1 LIELRRLVYTI
12 QDRHILRGV
21 DMRVERGETFA
32 VVGYSGVG
40 KSTLLKCIAG
50 LLEPASGEVIIDGVN
65 IVGMPESKLRPIRAK
80 IGMVFQNAALFDSLT
95 VYENVSFG
103 LRHQR
108 KLPEDEIRKIVA
120 EKLAL
125 VGLSNTENLYP
136 SQLSGGMQKRVGIA
150 RALAVNP
157 EILLYDEPTSGLD
170 PVMSAVIGDLIV
182 RLRDNLGVTT
192 VVVSHDVVLTKKV
205 ANRIGMLHRGR
216 ICMVGTW
223 DEIET
228 TDNPVVRQFIS
239 GSIEGPVKV

>member
-32 VVGYSGVG
+32 VVGFSGVG

-50 LLEPASGEVIIDGVN
+50 LIEPTSGEVIIDGVN
-65 IVGMPESKLRPIRAK
+65 IVGMAESKLRSVRAK
-80 IGMVFQNAALFDSLT
+80 IGMAFQNAALFDSLT

-108 KLPEDEIRKIVA
+108 RLPEDEIRRIVA

-125 VGLSNTENLYP
+125 VGLSNTEDLYP

-150 RALAVNP
+150 RALAVDP

-170 PVMSAVIGDLIV
+170 PVMAAVIGDLII
-182 RLRDNLGVTT
+182 RLRDKLGVTS
-192 VVVSHDVVLTKKV
+192 VVVAHDVALTKKV
-205 ANRIGMLHRGR
+205 ANRIGMLYGGR

-223 DEIET
+223 AEIAA
-228 TDNPVVRQFIS
+228 TDNPVVRQFID
-239 GSIEGPVKV
+239 GRVEGPVKV

>member
-1 LIELRRLVYTI
+1 MIELRRLVYTI

-21 DMRVERGETFA
+21 DMRVERGETFS
-32 VVGYSGVG
+32 VVGFSGVG

-50 LLEPASGEVIIDGVN
+50 LIEPTSGEVIIDGVN
-65 IVGMPESKLRPIRAK
+65 IVGMPENKLRSVRSK
-80 IGMVFQNAALFDSLT
+80 IGMAFQNAALFDSLT

-108 KLPEDEIRKIVA
+108 RLPEDEIRRIVA

-150 RALAVNP
+150 RALAVDP

-170 PVMSAVIGDLIV
+170 PVMAAVIGDLIIS
-182 RLRDNLGVTT
+182 LRDKLGVTS
-192 VVVSHDVVLTKKV
+192 VVVSHDVALTKKV
-205 ANRIGMLHRGR
+205 ANRIGMLHGGR

-223 DEIET
+223 DEIAA
-228 TDNPVVRQFIS
+228 TDNPVVRQFID
-239 GSIEGPVKV
+239 GRVEGPVKV